1 MFVRKLKDSNFDF
14 EKVMDSDI
22 KDAIQILSDSTNGTF
37 VSDNQKLGV
46 LDNSIFDAIFSL
58 FPNDPIVIKIDK
70 EREEEYSEI
79 VNDGWNTEISEEV
92 FTINVINNPSTPVTA
107 QLFPAFDEGGKT
119 LLTLP
124 DTTKTMDKEVSEDR
138 YFEMLGAVPPIYI
151 TTLNGE
157 SLKGAFALGEAESQI
172 NTESGLKDAYAVF
185 YKKDD
190 LYFEVDGLV
199 YFTEPGVAVKAERTY
214 KIDIW
219 NSKSLA
225 HIGSFEKY
233 SIEDAIKHA
242 LEVSSSGE
250 TFTEIYH
257 NGNKIGEV
265 ENGKY
270 REWFKKKNFTE
281 ANSETEISRYTLKSN
296 KQIKLLK
303 KGDVYEVIVIS
314 TLTGDRTL
322 EYPRTKNKDTAAKN
336 YIEAIGKYGESK
348 IISKG
353 AFLDWIE
360 KNEMNIDSLH
370 EYAEEQGVNMDIQN
384 FAKGG
389 KTKKVSSYPKKGHIL
404 DKFAGLGEGIEPVRE
419 TGVFIN
425 TDIFTTGGDYILG
438 GFDTKDLDNI
448 EVQGDPTVLSIL
460 KVKLL
465 FRSRIEKAVERFKS
479 EIEEN
484 FRARVG
490 HKSPTDYEVQNE
502 FDGEIRNLLETYL
515 SLSPSEITDTS
526 VEAVVDLIIE
536 NQSSQAWLNTVGERI
551 EKFTSVVVFDGIT
564 INKIDQ
570 SKVTIDDAED
580 HTKFASLEQIME
592 QLHSITEKS

>member
-1 MFVRKLKDSNFDF
+1 
-14 EKVMDSDI
+14 MD
-22 KDAIQILSDSTNGTF
+22 KQ
-37 VSDNQKLGV
+37 
-46 LDNSIFDAIFSL
+46 
-58 FPNDPIVIKIDK
+58 
-70 EREEEYSEI
+70 
-79 VNDGWNTEISEEV
+79 ISE
-92 FTINVINNPSTPVTA
+92 
-107 QLFPAFDEGGKT
+107 
-119 LLTLP
+119 
-124 DTTKTMDKEVSEDR
+124 DKYLYMRGD
-138 YFEMLGAVPPIYI
+138 VPPIYI
-151 TTLNGE
+151 NTLNGE

-199 YFTEPGVAVKAERTY
+199 YFTEPGVAVRYEYPKKYPVGTIVTIDEPVGPTY
-214 KIDIW
+214 EVIGHENYNKTFGWETRIK
-219 NSKSLA
+219 NTKTGESKTM
-225 HIGSFEKY
+225 FENTMYLYVPIISNEK
-233 SIEDAIKHA
+233 
-242 LEVSSSGE
+242 
-250 TFTEIYH
+250 
-257 NGNKIGEV
+257 
-265 ENGKY
+265 
-270 REWFKKKNFTE
+270 
-281 ANSETEISRYTLKSN
+281 EISRYTLKSN

-314 TLTGDRTL
+314 TLTGDRVL
-322 EYPRTKNKDTAAKN
+322 EYPRTKNEGIAAKN

-360 KNEMNIDSLH
+360 KNEMNIDALH

-484 FRARVG
+484 FRERVG
-490 HKSPTDYEVQNE
+490 QKSPTDYEVQNE